1 MHHRDSTLGP
11 LTQLTTER
19 PQIINEVIARC
30 EAEVDRGS
38 LDSIL
43 LDALYLERHRLRR
56 ARDNAFTRSRTQAD
70 EKLWNEIHNGL
81 LKSSAEV
88 DRRLLYHRVL
98 GHFTEEITGNF
109 DPSVYRFAISI
120 LPFAFSMLLNAASLK
135 KTMPSHLQASLAAR
149 VKLTGEVERF
159 RKLANQGTILLVPTH
174 QSNIDSLVV
183 GYSILRAGLG
193 PFSYGAG
200 LNLFSNPVLGYF
212 MSRLGAY
219 TVDRQKQSA
228 IYKHVLKNYSLMTL
242 KRGIHSVF
250 FPGGGRV
257 RSGAVE
263 SRLKLGLLGTAID
276 AQLENLKEGREKPN
290 VYIVPMVT
298 SYHFVLEASSL
309 IEDYLAEAGRSR
321 YLSIDSETPP
331 FVKVMRFFWKIFKT
345 ESEFIVRIG
354 SPLDVFGNLVDD
366 EGRAIGPNGSSVD
379 ARRWLTTGGELK
391 HDRDRDAEY
400 TRELGDKI
408 VERYHRENTVL
419 TSHLVAFSYFETL
432 RRKYPD
438 ADLFKLLRL
447 SYAQRTLSF
456 DEFMLA
462 VERDHARLQELS
474 DGGYVVLSDMLKTSN
489 VRAFVEDGVKQLGVL
504 HGASVIQFD
513 AGTVSTE
520 DMNLVYYYRNRL
532 SGYGLSML
540 ADPQVDLLN
549 PGRLDENGFLA

>member
-1 MHHRDSTLGP
+1 MHSRDFTLGP

-38 LDSIL
+38 IDSVL

-56 ARDNAFTRSRTQAD
+56 TRDNLFTRSRTKGD

-88 DRRLLYHRVL
+88 DRRLLYNRVL
-98 GHFTEEITGNF
+98 GHFTEEIAGCF
-109 DPSVYRFAISI
+109 DPAVYRFAVSI
-120 LPFAFSMLLNAASLK
+120 LPFGFSLLLNAASLK
-135 KTMPSHLQASLAAR
+135 KTVPSELKASLDAR
-149 VKLTGEVERF
+149 VKLVGEVERF
-159 RKLANQGTILLVPTH
+159 RKLSKQGTILLVPTH

-183 GYSILRAGLG
+183 GYSILQAGLG

-200 LNLFSNPVLGYF
+200 LNLFSNPLLGYF

-219 TVDRQKQSA
+219 TVDRQKQST
-228 IYKHVLKNYSLMTL
+228 IYKHILKNYSLTTL
-242 KRGIHSVF
+242 KRGVHSVF

-290 VYIVPMVT
+290 IYIVPMVT

-345 ESEFIVRIG
+345 ESEFYVRLG
-354 SPLDVFGNLVDD
+354 APLDVFGNPVDE
-366 EGRAIGPNGSSVD
+366 EGRSIGPNGSSID
-379 ARRWLTTGGELK
+379 AKRWLTTGGELRS
-391 HDRDRDAEY
+391 DRDRDAEY
-400 TRELGDKI
+400 TRELGNRI
-408 VERYHRENTVL
+408 VERYHCENTVL
-419 TSHLVAFSYFETL
+419 SSHLVAFSYFETL

-447 SYAQRTLSF
+447 SHAQRTLSI

-462 VERDHARLQELS
+462 VERDHSRLRELH
-474 DGGYVVLSDMLKTSN
+474 DRGYVNLGDNLKSSN
-489 VRAFVEDGVKQLGVL
+489 IRAFVDDGVRQLGVL
-504 HGASVIQFD
+504 HGASVIQIEE
-513 AGTVSTE
+513 GTVSTE

-549 PGRLDENGFLA
+549 PGRLDEKGFLA